1 MRWPN
6 FLPQLPLRSDY
17 LNAIKTYFDELILQ
31 RFKQTILSKT
41 FGIVPGYP
49 SINKEFE
56 ITLQDSQLLTIKK
69 GLAIDSSNR
78 IILLDQDITIGFN
91 FTNDSFPLSSY
102 KDCYIYVYY
111 NEENDTSVVD
121 YDTNGNPLYPY
132 VKVESL
138 LHFKLDTPEVQ
149 DTYILVA
156 HTKLYK
162 DDQGNIFVDSFDNAA
177 NSRIYSV
184 INMYALFNNQLINF
198 QDHINQHGHGIVSS
212 TNPHGLSLEDLGVEI
227 VINHV
232 VNKNGLILPYVN
244 TNNSGFYFTFHSDT
258 IKTNN
263 YIDIYPLNED
273 EIVFL
278 NRVVYSRS
286 DLDISDIDFNNGYVR
301 LWIQDTTPNNTYY
314 YIKGQRNPTNNKLSI
329 SFDSTPFK
337 DTDLAIGTFKLDS
350 GGKID
355 PFSIKDNRNIGFVD
369 ANTIDPVT
377 NVGYVWGLNTAK
389 GNRTQKMFY
398 VKVASDLDINQS
410 SFTVN
415 GTLTIR
421 TPHFD
426 NAYNL
431 NDLEYHVYSYA
442 NHQLGNLVDS
452 GSWVTKV
459 GSTINLSNK
468 VWNGVGEWWLTIEG
482 EIKFPTN
489 FPNPTMLRITTD
501 DGARLT
507 IGGVTYLDALFDQS
521 TTQYLV
527 AIPWENDKW
536 YSFKLDHYE
545 VILPESERLY
555 VEYQDNVNI
564 FHSLYVNSNTRYLK
578 YIDIPYV
585 FNNNSLWEVLDTLNN
600 SLNPY
605 NIFVRVVDNQ
615 LVFYSYNYLEIVN
628 DSTNNLFSSSKLGK
642 YEEYEIIKRIEYTG
656 DGIVGKEIVGNFS
669 KENFYWTE
677 FYYDSNYNLISTKTN
692 LKDKSFQI
700 SPQYYNDSI
709 ININETFI

>member
-31 RFKQTILSKT
+31 RFKRTILSET
-41 FGIVPGYP
+41 FGIAPGYP

-56 ITLQDSQLLTIKK
+56 ITLQDSQHLTIKK

-91 FTNDSFPLSSY
+91 FDNSLFPLSSY

-132 VKVESL
+132 VKVESNL
-138 LHFKLDTPEVQ
+138 YFQLDTPAVQ
-149 DTYILVA
+149 GTYILVA

-177 NSRIYSV
+177 NSRIYSI

-198 QDHINQHGHGIVSS
+198 QDHINQHGHGIVSP
-212 TNPHGLSLEDLGVEI
+212 TNPHGLSLEDLGVDI

-263 YIDIYPLNED
+263 YIDVYPLNED
-273 EIVFL
+273 EIAFL

-329 SFDSTPFK
+329 SFDSTPFE

-350 GGKID
+350 SGKID

-377 NVGYVWGLNTAK
+377 NVGYVWGLNTTK

-410 SFTVN
+410 SFTMN

-459 GSTINLSNK
+459 GSTINLSNQ

-482 EIKFPTN
+482 EITFPTS

-507 IGGVTYLDALFDQS
+507 IGGITYLDALFDQS

-536 YSFKLDHYE
+536 YSFKLDHYQ
-545 VILPESERLY
+545 VNLPIGERLY

-605 NIFVRVVDNQ
+605 NIYVRVIDNQ

-628 DSTNNLFSSSKLGK
+628 DSSNNLFGSSKLGK

-677 FYYDSNYNLISTKTN
+677 FYYDSDFNLIKVYSK
-692 LKDKSFQI
+692 LKDKEINI
-700 SPQYYNDSI
+700 SPQFFNDYLVSLI
-709 ININETFI
+709 ETIQ